1 MATQITN
8 IQDWNTLLQLAKA
21 GDNVAQFE
29 VASHYDYGLIIA
41 DVEIAAEGKSNAFEW
56 YYKAYKNGNDDAI
69 IRTADFLSEG
79 IYCDPD
85 IELAIELYKKGIDNG
100 SGISANNLAII
111 RRNKQEYKKAFEL
124 YEIAQNLGKS
134 NSLQLALCYHF
145 GIGTEKS
152 IENALEIL
160 LKISQDVSEF
170 RNCQYE
176 VDEANYLLGRIYLD
190 GETVERSIHKARH
203 FLKLADTDN
212 NHRSAQELLLV
223 IGRNI

>member
-8 IQDWNTLLQLAKA
+8 IEDWTILLQLAKA
-21 GDNVAQFE
+21 GDNVAQYE
-29 VASHYDYGLIIA
+29 VASHYDYGLMIA
-41 DVEIAAEGKSNAFEW
+41 DVEIVAESKSKAFEW

-79 IYCDPD
+79 IYCEQD
-85 IELAIELYKKGIDNG
+85 IELAIEFYKKGIDNG
-100 SGISANNLAII
+100 SGIAANNLAII
-111 RRNKQEYKKAFEL
+111 YRDNQDYKKAFEL
-124 YEIAQNLGKS
+124 YKIAQKPDKS
-134 NSLQLALCYHF
+134 NSLKLALCYYF

-160 LKISQDVSEF
+160 LKISQDISEF

-190 GETVERSIHKARH
+190 GEVVERSIHKACH
-203 FLKLADTDN
+203 FIKLADADN
-212 NHRSAQELLLV
+212 DHRSAQELLSI
-223 IGRNI
+223 IGRDL